1 MDRQV
6 AETVNA
12 MINEILAKMSEFV
25 AYSDLN
31 SGDESIRRQRKRAI
45 GSCIVDLDL
54 EILEPIYK
62 EFPDLKPDILKID
75 NAPKP

>member
-6 AETVNA
+6 AENVNA
-12 MINEILAKMSEFV
+12 MINEIFAKMSQFV

-31 SGDESIRRQRKRAI
+31 SGEERQQRKRAI
-45 GSCIVDLDL
+45 GSCIAELDL

-62 EFPDLKPDILKID
+62 EFPDLKPYSLKID